1 MKRSIF
7 IFAMLLLG
15 IVSAWGLDIDK
26 YLYYTISPR
35 NNHDAYMKDTGV
47 DIIQCNA
54 GLDIYSYWRFVPTGK
69 EGCYYVQN
77 LYTKRYAQKVAEK
90 KEVVVV
96 MGTEPVEY
104 FIKSAP
110 SEGTDCFGLTST
122 DHSDLTFSSALCFA
136 LNWHEDNKYVQS
148 YMAAIGTNHKCFW
161 FFREAEPPS
170 CLVGSHEYENGFCSI
185 CGALDPDYLKPA
197 EDGFYEI
204 SDGVQLEWF
213 SGLVN
218 TGKND
223 VSARLMKDIDMDGI
237 DHTPIAKNADL
248 RWRGTFDGQGHR
260 ILNLVINRPTES
272 VQGLFGYLRGNS
284 DSNTCIRNLIIDN
297 RLTNFT
303 PITHIKGEVNRRACR
318 DGG

>member
-54 GLDIYSYWRFVPTGK
+54 GLDIYSYWCFVPTGK

-77 LYTKRYAQKVAEK
+77 LYTKRYAQKVAET

-110 SEGTDCFGLTST
+110 SEGRDCF
-122 DHSDLTFSSALCFA
+122 
-136 LNWHEDNKYVQS
+136 
-148 YMAAIGTNHKCFW
+148 
-161 FFREAEPPS
+161 AE
-170 CLVGSHEYENGFCSI
+170 L
-185 CGALDPDYLKPA
+185 
-197 EDGFYEI
+197 
-204 SDGVQLEWF
+204 
-213 SGLVN
+213 
-218 TGKND
+218 
-223 VSARLMKDIDMDGI
+223 ARG
-237 DHTPIAKNADL
+237 
-248 RWRGTFDGQGHR
+248 
-260 ILNLVINRPTES
+260 
-272 VQGLFGYLRGNS
+272 
-284 DSNTCIRNLIIDN
+284 
-297 RLTNFT
+297 
-303 PITHIKGEVNRRACR
+303 
-318 DGG
+318 